1 MVIAYYGLSAISSS
15 IANVFDLY
23 KRLTTSI
30 VTAICIK
37 KYFIR
42 VLVRSRQGVDMKV
55 WRYVVFSLMV
65 SFVILGGGICCKALA
80 DEGLPDGFKVL
91 KEKKEKK
98 EIPAADFAKFKF
110 EIPDKL
116 PDEITNLKGYLWS
129 GTSSH
134 PARVKGQGTATYL
147 FLIGFN
153 QQTGEMSFFRAWEA
167 APRTDPGWAILTGKT
182 DTEDKGRIALTSKS
196 GNPFT
201 LLIKNK
207 DSLVVRSPSGYEAD
221 MKKIG
226 TINPPPK

>member
-1 MVIAYYGLSAISSS
+1 M
-15 IANVFDLY
+15 
-23 KRLTTSI
+23 
-30 VTAICIK
+30 CIN

-42 VLVRSRQGVDMKV
+42 VLVRSRQGGDMKV

-65 SFVILGGGICCKALA
+65 SFVILGGGICYQVEA
-80 DEGLPDGFKVL
+80 DEGLPDGFKIL
-91 KEKKEKK
+91 KEKMDKK
-98 EIPAADFAKFKF
+98 EIPAADFAKLKF
-110 EIPDKL
+110 EISDKL
-116 PDEITNLKGYLWS
+116 PDEITNLRGYLWS

-134 PARVKGQGTATYL
+134 PAMVKARSQGTATYL

-167 APRTDPGWAILTGKT
+167 AQRTDPGWAILTGKT
-182 DTEDKGRIALTSKS
+182 DAEDKGRIALTSKS

-207 DSLVVRSPSGYEAD
+207 DSLVVRSPNGYEAD

-226 TINPPPK
+226 TISPPPK